1 MGFLSWIC
9 CLGLDLLPS
18 PSPDIGP
25 HCSLII
31 QVLVWFWL
39 FLGSVPAHQGES
51 WYLCSVAGPPCVWS
65 FLEHLQELSPCLF
78 WNVSPERPGQ
88 KHPGTPILPESLT
101 CALQLLVSSQVVALE
116 LLGWNFPVG
125 NALECLL
132 NTRYHSTPL
141 EIPIQCEC
149 GQISLF
155 LVTLVDSNL
164 LRSRRWGGSSEAWVP
179 ATGGPVTG
187 AQHSSFSPD
196 T

>member
-88 KHPGTPILPESLT
+88 KHPGTPILPEVPHLCPST
-101 CALQLLVSSQVVALE
+101 AGLLP
-116 LLGWNFPVG
+116 GGGTWTFRMKFPSW
-125 NALECLL
+125 ECPGVLVKYTL
-132 NTRYHSTPL
+132 PL
-141 EIPIQCEC
+141 
-149 GQISLF
+149 
-155 LVTLVDSNL
+155 
-164 LRSRRWGGSSEAWVP
+164 
-179 ATGGPVTG
+179 
-187 AQHSSFSPD
+187 HSSGNSNSVWMWPDISVFSN
-196 T
+196 TGWF